1 MPDGTTFTLEM
12 RWRKVVPSGRTQ
24 RDRTLCVFEL
34 DTVDDFENAKQL
46 IPAELY

>member
-24 RDRTLCVFEL
+24 RDRTLFFEL

>member
-1 MPDGTTFTLEM
+1 MRYIKNVVSVVSITLFFH
-12 RWRKVVPSGRTQ
+12 RKNTEGHS
-24 RDRTLCVFEL
+24 CEL